1 MEENKDLFGNDATL
15 ESDETIAEAVA
26 GPEEELFAEPDL
38 EAAVQAD
45 AETAAE
51 PGFEAAAEPSAE
63 TAFNSALEAGSETGF
78 EENPSAGSGEE
89 AMPEINRFPDEEV
102 REEEILAEVSAEE
115 EARLAGVKAREE
127 EKLAEERAREEARLE
142 AERKAQEEAKL
153 AAERKAQEEARLAA
167 ERKAQEE
174 ARLAAERKAQEE
186 ARLAA
191 ERKAQEEAEIAARKK
206 AEEDARIAEE
216 KKAEKEAKKAAR
228 RAGREARKE
237 KIRNWVPSPQLPN
250 YLTIARICMIP
261 LFVVL
266 ILWVPKPLGNI
277 LAMIVF
283 IIASL
288 TDTAD
293 GYIARKYNY
302 VSTFGK
308 FMDPLADK
316 LLVCSAMIC
325 LVDLGRLE
333 SWIVI
338 IIIAREFII
347 SGFRLVA
354 AEKGVVIAANI
365 WGKVK
370 TVFQM
375 LMVILMVANF
385 GGLFDV
391 AAQILKWAALI
402 LTLISLATYL
412 FQNRHVLQDEGK
424 NHPDQNQPSQ
434 NQPAPNQ
441 PWQNG

>member
-26 GPEEELFAEPDL
+26 GPDEELFAEPDL
-38 EAAVQAD
+38 EAAQQAD

-51 PGFEAAAEPSAE
+51 PGLEAAAEPSAE
-63 TAFNSALEAGSETGF
+63 TAFDSALETGTETGP

-89 AMPEINRFPDEEV
+89 AVPEINRLADEEV

-142 AERKAQEEAKL
+142 AERKAQEEA
-153 AAERKAQEEARLAA
+153 RLAA
-167 ERKAQEE
+167 ERKAQE
-174 ARLAAERKAQEE
+174 
-186 ARLAA
+186 
-191 ERKAQEEAEIAARKK
+191 IAAQKK

-228 RAGREARKE
+228 REAREARKE
-237 KIRNWVPSPQLPN
+237 RIKNWVPSPQFPN

-293 GYIARKYNY
+293 GYIARKFNY

-424 NHPDQNQPSQ
+424 NHMDQNQPSQ
-434 NQPAPNQ
+434 NQPAPDQ